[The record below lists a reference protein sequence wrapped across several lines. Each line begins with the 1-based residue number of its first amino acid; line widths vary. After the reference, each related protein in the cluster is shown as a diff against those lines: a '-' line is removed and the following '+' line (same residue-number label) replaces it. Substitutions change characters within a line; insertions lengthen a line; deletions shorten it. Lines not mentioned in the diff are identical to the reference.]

1 MTTSLKFVY
10 VAILFLSL
18 LLVVMGGIRKKECR
32 QDSDCPSYFCEKLTI
47 AKCIH
52 STCLCK

>member
-18 LLVVMGGIRKKECR
+18 LLVVMGGIRRFECR
-32 QDSDCPSYFCEKLTI
+32 QDSDCPSYFCEKLTVP
-47 AKCIH
+47 KCFW
-52 STCLCK
+52 SKCYCK